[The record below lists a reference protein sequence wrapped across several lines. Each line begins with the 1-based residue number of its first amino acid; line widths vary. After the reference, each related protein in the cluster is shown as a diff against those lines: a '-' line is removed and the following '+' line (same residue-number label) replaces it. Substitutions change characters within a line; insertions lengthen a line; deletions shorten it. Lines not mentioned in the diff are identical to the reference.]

1 MRIRDW
7 SSDVCA
13 SDLTGL
19 VFALAALLMPNL
31 LQTFTFDDFIYLM
44 VAVAPALVARAL
56 MVFGVIPLLS
66 AARMVQKVSTPFKVV
81 IIWGGL
87 RGSVTL
93 ALALAVTENAAIA
106 PEIQRFIAIHEIGRA
121 HVCTPVTNAQ

>member
-1 MRIRDW
+1 
-7 SSDVCA
+7 
-13 SDLTGL
+13 
-19 VFALAALLMPNL
+19 
-31 LQTFTFDDFIYLM
+31 M
-44 VAVAPALVARAL
+44 VAVAAALVARAL

-106 PEIQRFIAIHEIGRA
+106 PEIQRFIAIHATGFALFTLLRSEERRVGKECVSTCRSRWAPYPLKNNNYNI
-121 HVCTPVTNAQ
+121 

>member
-1 MRIRDW
+1 
-7 SSDVCA
+7 
-13 SDLTGL
+13 
-19 VFALAALLMPNL
+19 
-31 LQTFTFDDFIYLM
+31 M
-44 VAVAPALVARAL
+44 VAVAAALVARAL

-93 ALALAVTENAAIA
+93 ALALAVTEHAAIA
-106 PEIQRFIAIHEIGRA
+106 PEIQRFIDIHPTGSALFTLLVPAPPLSSQIRPLA
-121 HVCTPVTNAQ
+121 LTTPSAVDP

>member
-44 VAVAPALVARAL
+44 VAVAAALVARAL

-93 ALALAVTENAAIA
+93 RSEERRVGKECVS
-106 PEIQRFIAIHEIGRA
+106 PCRSRWSPYH
-121 HVCTPVTNAQ
+121 

>member
-1 MRIRDW
+1 
-7 SSDVCA
+7 
-13 SDLTGL
+13 
-19 VFALAALLMPNL
+19 
-31 LQTFTFDDFIYLM
+31 M
-44 VAVAPALVARAL
+44 VAVAAALVARAL

-106 PEIQRFIAIHEIGRA
+106 PEIPRFIAIHATGFA
-121 HVCTPVTNAQ
+121 LFTLLVPGTTPSMLIRRLRLAQLSAADRPLDRKGAV